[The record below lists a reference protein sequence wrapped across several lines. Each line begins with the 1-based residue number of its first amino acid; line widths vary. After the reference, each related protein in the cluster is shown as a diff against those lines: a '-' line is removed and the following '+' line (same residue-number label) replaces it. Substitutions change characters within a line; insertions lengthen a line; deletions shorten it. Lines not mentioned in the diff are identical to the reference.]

1 MLGKG
6 EIEMKIYEEL
16 QARGLIAQV
25 TDEEEIADSPLNEG
39 HPEYFRRGLIIHK
52 LMQFLPEVEAQ
63 NREKATMEY
72 LQKFGSDLAASE
84 QQRICKEVLALVENP
99 DFAPLFGE
107 NSKAEVPVMG
117 EVEGKIIS
125 GKIDRLAILPDKVMI
140 VDFKTNRPA
149 AQTVAQVPESYVRQL
164 AAYRAL
170 VEKIYPGKRVET
182 YILWTNTAVMM
193 PIGQ

>member
-1 MLGKG
+1 
-6 EIEMKIYEEL
+6 
-16 QARGLIAQV
+16 
-25 TDEEEIADSPLNEG
+25 
-39 HPEYFRRGLIIHK
+39 
-52 LMQFLPEVEAQ
+52 MQFLPEVEAQ